1 LIDAIFCNIDWPG
14 VGDGVVN
21 LGLIKSKGKLGQPNP
36 QLKPIEALFRA
47 PIQNGITGLFFKNE
61 VGIYTTA

>member
-36 QLKPIEALFRA
+36 QLKPIEALFHPFRM
-47 PIQNGITGLFFKNE
+47 GLQGCFSK
-61 VGIYTTA
+61 TK